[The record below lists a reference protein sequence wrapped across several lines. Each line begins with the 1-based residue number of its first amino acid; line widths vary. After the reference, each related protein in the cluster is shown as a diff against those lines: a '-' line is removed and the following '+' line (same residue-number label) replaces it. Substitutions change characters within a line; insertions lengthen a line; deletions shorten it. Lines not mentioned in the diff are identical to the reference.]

1 MRQVSTRYFN
11 SRPLTRSTHNDFLHL
26 IESDIS
32 THDLLRGR
40 LLSLSVR
47 GRSMLFQLTT
57 SYEVDLSFSP
67 SLLILLYFNSR
78 PLTRSTLTLQHRTA
92 GLCISTHDLLRG
104 RLRSLER
111 SYQSLHHFNSRP
123 LTRSTGICWENGRRQ
138 RHFNSRPLTRSTR
151 TSLSAVLRSPHFNSR
166 PLTRSTKNLWAY
178 GVHEYISTH
187 DLLRGRLTFQPH
199 IFDVLHISTHDL
211 LRGRLVYRLWGYFY
225 TTIST
230 HDLLRGRLSTG
241 TVATVFFIYFNSR
254 PLTRS
259 THFSVKII

>member
-123 LTRSTGICWENGRRQ
+123 LTRSTIGLVFMW
-138 RHFNSRPLTRSTR
+138 
-151 TSLSAVLRSPHFNSR
+151 
-166 PLTRSTKNLWAY
+166 W
-178 GVHEYISTH
+178 GV
-187 DLLRGRLTFQPH
+187 R
-199 IFDVLHISTHDL
+199 
-211 LRGRLVYRLWGYFY
+211 
-225 TTIST
+225 IST
-230 HDLLRGRLSTG
+230 HDLLRGRLSIGYVGRANDSFQLTTSYEVDFG
-241 TVATVFFIYFNSR
+241 TMYKLKEDATFQ
-254 PLTRS
+254 LTTS
-259 THFSVKII
+259 YEVD

>member
-123 LTRSTGICWENGRRQ
+123 LTRSTIGLVFMW
-138 RHFNSRPLTRSTR
+138 
-151 TSLSAVLRSPHFNSR
+151 
-166 PLTRSTKNLWAY
+166 W
-178 GVHEYISTH
+178 GVRISTH
-187 DLLRGRLTFQPH
+187 DLLRGRLKTYGPMGCMSTFQLTTSYEVDSPSSPISSMYC
-199 IFDVLHISTHDL
+199 IFQL
-211 LRGRLVYRLWGYFY
+211 
-225 TTIST
+225 TTSYEVDWQFCIIFSYLYVI
-230 HDLLRGRLSTG
+230 HW
-241 TVATVFFIYFNSR
+241 IY
-254 PLTRS
+254 
-259 THFSVKII
+259 